1 MAWVIGSLPQGGGMR
16 EAGFATLGMALLRR
30 GKEIMVSSLPIRHA
44 LGLILTA
51 PLLGACA
58 VAYPPPGAGVVEFA
72 DPYQFPFEVPGF
84 NPNRIRAANY
94 TPPPGVAPPPQFTDA
109 GDTGGVDFDHD
120 LTVAAGGYVIGR
132 TGERLIGRA
141 FKPAASAMTGGSSSA
156 TPLGTGRMMGWEML
170 AADGA
175 PAAAVGR
182 TAMSGTGAA
191 AEKAAGTAGTAAAA
205 ESAAARGALSAGT
218 REAAAVTAR
227 TALGT
232 AGRAGAAEAAT
243 AGRTALTVGRAAG
256 VARTAMGAGAVLEA
270 GAAVGAA
277 EVLVGA
283 AVIAGSA
290 YVAYKLYESYREGK
304 KTPSTP

>member
-16 EAGFATLGMALLRR
+16 EAGFATLRRALLRR
-30 GKEIMVSSLPIRHA
+30 GEEIMVSSLPIRHV

-58 VAYPPPGAGVVEFA
+58 GAYPPPGAGVVEFA
-72 DPYQFPFEVPGF
+72 DPYQFPFEAPGF
-84 NPNRIRAANY
+84 DQNLRAASY
-94 TPPPGVAPPPQFTDA
+94 TRPPRVAPSPQFTDA
-109 GDTGGVDFDHD
+109 GDVGGVDFDHD
-120 LTVAAGGYVIGR
+120 LTVAAGGYLIGR

-175 PAAAVGR
+175 PEAAAGR
-182 TAMSGTGAA
+182 TAMSGAGAA

-232 AGRAGAAEAAT
+232 AGRAGAAAVAGEAAT

-277 EVLVGA
+277 ELLVGA

-290 YVAYKLYESYREGK
+290 YVAYKLGPK
-304 KTPSTP
+304 L